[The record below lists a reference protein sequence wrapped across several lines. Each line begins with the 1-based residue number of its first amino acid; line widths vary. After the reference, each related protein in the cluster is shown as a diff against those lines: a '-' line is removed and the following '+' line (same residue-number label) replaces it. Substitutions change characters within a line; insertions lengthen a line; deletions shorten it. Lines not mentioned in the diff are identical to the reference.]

1 MIKALTKEKV
11 QAGSVY
17 IYLPNVCIYLYIYLP
32 NACIYLYIYISIS
45 DIITIDKATGK
56 ISKLGQSF
64 TRARDYDAMGPQV
77 SSPLS
82 LSLSNHNFY
91 LYRPSCSV
99 S

>member
-1 MIKALTKEKV
+1 M
-11 QAGSVY
+11 
-17 IYLPNVCIYLYIYLP
+17 YLSIHLYIYLP

-56 ISKLGQSF
+56 ISKLGRSF

-82 LSLSNHNFY
+82 LSLSLSLSLITTFISTDQV
-91 LYRPSCSV
+91 RSMS
-99 S
+99 